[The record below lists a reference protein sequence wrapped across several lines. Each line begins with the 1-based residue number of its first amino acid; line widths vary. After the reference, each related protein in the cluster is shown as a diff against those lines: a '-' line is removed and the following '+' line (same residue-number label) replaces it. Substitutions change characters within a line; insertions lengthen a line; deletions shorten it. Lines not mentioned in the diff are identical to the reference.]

1 LFFTLGQ
8 RLGSFSPLGSYPHV
22 CIHFKSVLHHHCA
35 PFNLFKQLQP
45 CYNQSKQR
53 NTALKAPGDVL
64 PPPVAAQSLA
74 LDCPAR
80 TGIIHTRSSQQQPA
94 AASSSQQQPLVWPLG
109 PTHLAL
115 PCPAS
120 QELPV
125 LCSRTVIWSMLEKS
139 PHLIPHYFC
148 GRLLFFL
155 LEKLGCGLVLW
166 VSFLAS
172 SGYLPTYHRHLVL
185 SFHIQNLHTYNNTA
199 ASLPTYD
206 IPRLSSTT
214 SPTTSARAPQP

>member
-1 LFFTLGQ
+1 LARSPLSGPTHTSASTLNLYSTTTA
-8 RLGSFSPLGSYPHV
+8 RRSTCSSNFSPV
-22 CIHFKSVLHHHCA
+22 TT
-35 PFNLFKQLQP
+35 
-45 CYNQSKQR
+45 NQSSEIQH
-53 NTALKAPGDVL
+53 LKPL
-64 PPPVAAQSLA
+64 ETSSPPPVAAQSLA

-80 TGIIHTRSSQQQPA
+80 TGIIHTR
-94 AASSSQQQPLVWPLG
+94 SSQQQPLVWPLG